1 MIDKIIIYYKLL
13 IHNQNNFNNNNK
25 VIREGEEEEEEE
37 VEDKHSIK
45 IEKIMMM
52 MKDIKVELK
61 IIYEFINLI
70 IVIHLTR
77 MYSAESDIK

>member
-1 MIDKIIIYYKLL
+1 MIDKIIIYSKIWLL

-25 VIREGEEEEEEE
+25 VIIEGEEEEEVE

-70 IVIHLTR
+70 R